1 MNNLNPELYFC
12 IWTFSANVLT
22 LNIIN
27 CRTLGVKVYFQFILI
42 YFCVISKVIKQFSY
56 VIKRLDVPRG
66 EKGEI

>member
-1 MNNLNPELYFC
+1 MNNLNSELYFC

-22 LNIIN
+22 LNTIN
-27 CRTLGVKVYFQFILI
+27 CRALGVKVSFQTN
-42 YFCVISKVIKQFSY
+42 FCLISKVIKQFSY